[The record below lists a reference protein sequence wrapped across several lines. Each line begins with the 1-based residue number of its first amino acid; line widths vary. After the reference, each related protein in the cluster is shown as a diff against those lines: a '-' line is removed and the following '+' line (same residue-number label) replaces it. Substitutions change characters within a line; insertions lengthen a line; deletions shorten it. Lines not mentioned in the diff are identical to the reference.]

1 MEYKLGLN
9 IGITTVGWGIV
20 ESENNKIINSGIRL
34 FPEADPENN
43 QNRRAARSRRRIIR
57 RRTHRLNRVRH
68 LLFQSNFIESE
79 DYNFT
84 STNYEVYE
92 FREKGL
98 FELLNDR
105 ELSLALYQLVKKRGT
120 EDYDLLDVSDDE
132 DGTKAILL
140 KNEEK
145 LNEKNYVCKVQL
157 DYLEKEGKIR
167 GKENIFK
174 TKDLKNEALKILKTQ
189 KELGNKRIT
198 DEFIEKY
205 INILEGKRFYYEGP
219 GKGSSYGWANEKEW
233 LQGLMGRC
241 TYFPEEICMIKHSYS
256 AELFNLLNDLN
267 NLKINGDKLTI
278 DEKKG
283 VIELF
288 KNQKNITLK
297 RIAKY
302 LGVDEDVIT
311 GYRIDKSEKAIFT
324 PLETYISI
332 NKVFKTDNRDLIDS
346 IAEICTYYQEASDR
360 KKYLAELL
368 EKYNLPDEALNELAR
383 NKFTGTHSFSK
394 KLLDILI
401 PEMMETTKNS
411 MQVITELGLVPY
423 KMDFSGQRKID
434 KKYIDEWIVNPVV
447 KKSVGQCINVVNE
460 IIREYGTPK
469 EIVVEM
475 CKEFSSK
482 EERQS
487 IKKRQAAQEKENNEI
502 RKILGNLNL
511 EKRYF
516 PFIKFWK
523 EQNEKCMLSGDVI
536 PLIDLVNNISKYEI
550 AHIIPISIS
559 FDNSNNNK
567 MLVKRS
573 ENIKRGVKTPF
584 AYFNNLNVHRTFEEF
599 EAQVK
604 EMKIS
609 KNKRELLLYKGNLNK
624 NYDDFISR
632 NLNDTRYAIKEIKTL
647 LSRFFIDNNKKVSVR
662 GINNNFVTY
671 VRNIWNMPRL
681 RATSYDH
688 YAEDALILIIA
699 HSLLNKLKFYKR
711 NIDNPETK
719 EFYYIKT
726 GEILDDESFK
736 QIFKLDYKKKIM
748 DYKTYKYSHFVD
760 KKPNRQMFNETIY
773 SVKKF
778 VVDNKEVECIVSKVK
793 NIYDKDNMELAKL
806 FETKKASSLLINA
819 SDILTYKKLEKAY
832 YEYKDYAK
840 KEKVNPFY
848 LYYKDNG
855 FIKQGKRNNGTAVK
869 SLRLRDKA
877 INTYFDISHKY
888 INPKGKV
895 VVTKVVTYRFDVYSN
910 GKDYKFICVRYPMM
924 KYFKNKYIVNKDIY
938 NLELERKNITGDY
951 KLICSLYDGD
961 IFDVNTPTVKG
972 RFKFRGVNNEKENKI
987 AIDYVNKSN
996 SALITSLSQIK
1007 AKLDKNPETKI
1018 AGMINTLLGT
1028 TYDEKEAKE
1037 YILNASLTSKQ
1048 KIITL
1053 SKTTYLRKRFV
1064 DVLGNIY

>member
-34 FPEADPENN
+34 FSEADPENN

-157 DYLEKEGKIR
+157 DYLEKDGKIR

-174 TKDLKNEALKILKTQ
+174 TKDLKNEALRILKTQ

-219 GKGSSYGWANEKEW
+219 GKGSPYGWANEKEW

-241 TYFPEEICMIKHSYS
+241 TYFPEEIRMIKHSYS
-256 AELFNLLNDLN
+256 TELFNLLNDLN

-297 RIAKY
+297 KIAKY

-394 KLLDILI
+394 KL
-401 PEMMETTKNS
+401 
-411 MQVITELGLVPY
+411 
-423 KMDFSGQRKID
+423 
-434 KKYIDEWIVNPVV
+434 
-447 KKSVGQCINVVNE
+447 
-460 IIREYGTPK
+460 
-469 EIVVEM
+469 
-475 CKEFSSK
+475 
-482 EERQS
+482 
-487 IKKRQAAQEKENNEI
+487 
-502 RKILGNLNL
+502 
-511 EKRYF
+511 
-516 PFIKFWK
+516 
-523 EQNEKCMLSGDVI
+523 
-536 PLIDLVNNISKYEI
+536 
-550 AHIIPISIS
+550 
-559 FDNSNNNK
+559 
-567 MLVKRS
+567 
-573 ENIKRGVKTPF
+573 
-584 AYFNNLNVHRTFEEF
+584 
-599 EAQVK
+599 
-604 EMKIS
+604 
-609 KNKRELLLYKGNLNK
+609 
-624 NYDDFISR
+624 
-632 NLNDTRYAIKEIKTL
+632 
-647 LSRFFIDNNKKVSVR
+647 
-662 GINNNFVTY
+662 
-671 VRNIWNMPRL
+671 
-681 RATSYDH
+681 
-688 YAEDALILIIA
+688 
-699 HSLLNKLKFYKR
+699 
-711 NIDNPETK
+711 
-719 EFYYIKT
+719 
-726 GEILDDESFK
+726 
-736 QIFKLDYKKKIM
+736 
-748 DYKTYKYSHFVD
+748 
-760 KKPNRQMFNETIY
+760 
-773 SVKKF
+773 
-778 VVDNKEVECIVSKVK
+778 
-793 NIYDKDNMELAKL
+793 
-806 FETKKASSLLINA
+806 
-819 SDILTYKKLEKAY
+819 
-832 YEYKDYAK
+832 
-840 KEKVNPFY
+840 
-848 LYYKDNG
+848 
-855 FIKQGKRNNGTAVK
+855 
-869 SLRLRDKA
+869 
-877 INTYFDISHKY
+877 
-888 INPKGKV
+888 
-895 VVTKVVTYRFDVYSN
+895 
-910 GKDYKFICVRYPMM
+910 
-924 KYFKNKYIVNKDIY
+924 
-938 NLELERKNITGDY
+938 
-951 KLICSLYDGD
+951 
-961 IFDVNTPTVKG
+961 
-972 RFKFRGVNNEKENKI
+972 
-987 AIDYVNKSN
+987 
-996 SALITSLSQIK
+996 
-1007 AKLDKNPETKI
+1007 
-1018 AGMINTLLGT
+1018 
-1028 TYDEKEAKE
+1028 
-1037 YILNASLTSKQ
+1037 
-1048 KIITL
+1048 
-1053 SKTTYLRKRFV
+1053 
-1064 DVLGNIY
+1064 